1 MNALDHKI
9 VELVWDLCD
18 DLELSPKL
26 LDQMVK
32 EISICAE
39 RGYNTRAQLISLLK
53 KATVEHA
60 RKSK

>member
-1 MNALDHKI
+1 MNTLDHKI
-9 VELVWDLCD
+9 AELIWDLCD

-26 LDQMVK
+26 TDQMLK

-53 KATVEHA
+53 KAVVQHA
-60 RKSK
+60 